1 MSKTQITIEQVN
13 KVAPHP
19 DADLLDVV
27 QVLGYSVV
35 TQKGD
40 FQVGDSVIYFPFDI
54 LLPEDV
60 ADLFGVKKYLRHS
73 VYPGDS
79 KKTQCRVSACRLRGV
94 PSYGFLA
101 PYDGPE
107 GFGTDVSEMYRA
119 KKYFPPARVI
129 GGDCLSP
136 VKEFHEY
143 TDIENI
149 QKYLGAFTD
158 EKVVITEKINGCLIH
173 GSKITMSDGGKKK
186 IGHIRKGEWVLGLN
200 TKGQVIPTE
209 VVNTFQNGPGD
220 TWLNVKATFEKAGRG
235 SSYVSVKCTPNHC
248 FWSPSKHSYVPAE
261 QLKPGS
267 DILVRRTDP
276 GLGYVAEQ
284 VLLGKLLGDGYLQVL
299 NVSASVQFGHA
310 NKDLTDWT
318 LKAIGKLAGETHM
331 QTSGY
336 GSQIFASRTVSLK
349 DIKTKFES
357 FYTDK
362 KVVPDWV
369 SRELSPLAIAFWYMD
384 DGSLSHHEGQE
395 DRAHFAVC
403 GFTKDDCSILQKGLE
418 KFGINTVYY
427 VSNGYSHFRLN
438 ADDAEKLFVLIAKY
452 IPSSLQYKLPERY
465 RGHKGW
471 LPITA
476 YKPETVVQK
485 VISVEK
491 IFVHS
496 KKYDLETTTHNFFA
510 QNILVHNSNAR
521 LGIVN
526 GELMAGSH
534 RTRRKEGDPRTMY
547 WQPMGLVE
555 PLLRELYS
563 YFSEPV
569 IIFGEIFGQRIQDMD
584 YGQPVPSF
592 RAFDITHGG
601 RYINNVLFQ
610 WYCNEFNVPTVPKLY
625 KGTYSVDVV
634 RELTDGPT
642 TVPGSDNSRCKF
654 KGREGI
660 VIKPLYEKYSEVLSG
675 RLILKS
681 VSVDYH
687 QRKDAKDDG

>member
-136 VKEFHEY
+136 VKEFHGY

-149 QKYLGAFTD
+149 QRYLGAFTD
-158 EKVVITEKINGCLIH
+158 EKVIITEKINGCLIH

-267 DILVRRTDP
+267 DILVRCTDP
-276 GLGYVAEQ
+276 GLVYVA
-284 VLLGKLLGDGYLQVL
+284 
-299 NVSASVQFGHA
+299 
-310 NKDLTDWT
+310 
-318 LKAIGKLAGETHM
+318 
-331 QTSGY
+331 
-336 GSQIFASRTVSLK
+336 
-349 DIKTKFES
+349 
-357 FYTDK
+357 
-362 KVVPDWV
+362 
-369 SRELSPLAIAFWYMD
+369 
-384 DGSLSHHEGQE
+384 
-395 DRAHFAVC
+395 
-403 GFTKDDCSILQKGLE
+403 
-418 KFGINTVYY
+418 
-427 VSNGYSHFRLN
+427 
-438 ADDAEKLFVLIAKY
+438 
-452 IPSSLQYKLPERY
+452 ERY